1 MPAEQKSEFAFG
13 ARQPGTHRGG
23 GGDGVGGGGLGSGGG
38 GLGGGLGTGGLGG
51 GLGTGGL
58 GGGGVGGAG
67 GGSKGSGGEG
77 AGRSM
82 IEPPIFVIPVKSAC
96 ELPEKMR
103 RPFSMYMLFCCMH
116 SEQCHFSGMEEM
128 SRGGHKARRKYLG
141 KGRK

>member
-51 GLGTGGL
+51 G
-58 GGGGVGGAG
+58 GVGGAG
-67 GGSKGSGGEG
+67 GGSKGGGGSQGGGGEG

>member
-38 GLGGGLGTGGLGG
+38 GLGS

>member
-38 GLGGGLGTGGLGG
+38 GLGS

-67 GGSKGSGGEG
+67 GGSKGSGGSEGGGGEG

-82 IEPPIFVIPVKSAC
+82 IEPSTFVIPVKSAC

>member
-51 GLGTGGL
+51 G
-58 GGGGVGGAG
+58 GVGGAG

-77 AGRSM
+77 AGRSL

-103 RPFSMYMLFCCMH
+103 RTFSMYMLFCCMH